1 MTKITASLSRV
12 TYGLDLGDRFS
23 HYFALD
29 EAGAVLGEGRLPTTR
44 TALLKHFERLEP
56 CLISL
61 ETGTHSPWI
70 SRLLEGC
77 GHEVIIANPR
87 KLSLITRNQR
97 KNDRNDAELLSRLAR
112 ADPALLHPIRHRGEK
127 AQRDLAVLRA
137 RAGLIRSRTA
147 LINHA
152 RGVAKSLG
160 GRLPASSSST
170 FPAKALESL
179 PEDQHPGLKPL
190 LVQIGC
196 LNDSIKEY
204 DRQVK
209 TLTQE
214 RYPETARLLQVVGVG
229 PLTALTFVLTLED
242 PQRFTKSR
250 MVGAFLGLVPRQAES
265 GKRSP
270 ELRITKAGD
279 RELRRLLTQCAHY
292 ILGPFG
298 PDSDL
303 RRYGQRIA
311 ETGKKSAKKRSITA
325 VARKL
330 AVLLHSLWRS
340 GESYE
345 PIRYPDQRAEEV
357 AMV

>member
-1 MTKITASLSRV
+1 M
-12 TYGLDLGDRFS
+12 
-23 HYFALD
+23 
-29 EAGAVLGEGRLPTTR
+29 
-44 TALLKHFERLEP
+44 
-56 CLISL
+56 
-61 ETGTHSPWI
+61 
-70 SRLLEGC
+70 
-77 GHEVIIANPR
+77 
-87 KLSLITRNQR
+87 
-97 KNDRNDAELLSRLAR
+97 
-112 ADPALLHPIRHRGEK
+112 
-127 AQRDLAVLRA
+127 
-137 RAGLIRSRTA
+137 
-147 LINHA
+147 
-152 RGVAKSLG
+152 
-160 GRLPASSSST
+160 
-170 FPAKALESL
+170 
-179 PEDQHPGLKPL
+179 